1 MALVLSKPHHFARGE
16 AHGRRQPYE
25 DSDSADEFSL
35 LDKTALLFRML
46 LAGPPEA
53 CCATSLLWGVCQN
66 KGAATL
72 GQLEMQSIAQVL
84 YFIPSMRKIM
94 LEVPPDPAEEF
105 SLLDETALLFRMLL
119 AGGPEACQATN
130 LLRAL
135 RQNKGAAALGLLE
148 THEQRSGENSDI
160 EVISTNHFNSSCFF
174 H

>member
-1 MALVLSKPHHFARGE
+1 
-16 AHGRRQPYE
+16 
-25 DSDSADEFSL
+25 
-35 LDKTALLFRML
+35 
-46 LAGPPEA
+46 
-53 CCATSLLWGVCQN
+53 
-66 KGAATL
+66 
-72 GQLEMQSIAQVL
+72 
-84 YFIPSMRKIM
+84 MRKIM

-160 EVISTNHFNSSCFF
+160 EVHFANHFKFSCFF
-174 H
+174 HLN